1 MYEAKLIEETY
12 TAKFIEQ
19 DYLSKINF
27 IVVIPVTG
35 FPYIFPFNFS

>member
-19 DYLSKINF
+19 DYLAKINF
-27 IVVIPVTG
+27 TVVIPVTG
-35 FPYIFPFNFS
+35 FPYLFPFNFS